1 MSIITPVTPEKKEF
15 IRFIGAGL
23 GTLMNCSMVSDEIYI
38 GQDDDNETYIK
49 DNILVGSSFCA
60 NRFSDAMDTIDDE
73 TLDKLLKYFDG
84 IDMPIARAYNESCIP
99 HSDLPEDLRRF
110 AESIVNTEIQ
120 TFEDF
125 LKL

>member
-60 NRFSDAMDTIDDE
+60 NKWFVAKLSR
-73 TLDKLLKYFDG
+73 LDSVIKSHK
-84 IDMPIARAYNESCIP
+84 N
-99 HSDLPEDLRRF
+99 
-110 AESIVNTEIQ
+110 
-120 TFEDF
+120 
-125 LKL
+125 